1 MKNYFFKIMLHYSI
15 SGFKIKPSPFFI
27 LLLSSFFCLTLTS
40 KSIAQEFFG
49 TVPLPLPLTSENV
62 TPTNTPQIEFSQ
74 NNGTPIPVEYEYQNP
89 QVSPAYSN
97 STAINTIY
105 RVEVPS
111 ENELLLQSV
120 RAVEPTAFIRRGEG
134 VIQVGLFQ
142 NTTNAQNMI
151 QKLSAQGITA
161 RIVQISNSNLAT
173 LNTSSLNIYGEIE
186 NEGYFVVIPGEM
198 NLLATLANK
207 VKQSGVPNNVLR
219 LRAAP
224 LGPHVA
230 VGPFTQRN
238 EAERWNNHLRSAG
251 LDARV
256 YFGH

>member
-1 MKNYFFKIMLHYSI
+1 MLHSSI
-15 SGFKIKPSPFFI
+15 FGVKFNFSPFLI
-27 LLLSSFFCLTLTS
+27 LFLSSSLSLTLSS
-40 KSIAQEFFG
+40 KSSAEDFFG
-49 TVPLPLPLTSENV
+49 TVPLPPPVTSENS
-62 TPTNTPQIEFSQ
+62 TTTNTPLIEFSQ
-74 NNGTPIPVEYEYQNP
+74 NNGVPIPVEYEYQSP
-89 QVSPAYSN
+89 QVSPVYSN
-97 STAINTIY
+97 STEANTIY

-161 RIVQISNSNLAT
+161 RLVQISNNNLTT
-173 LNTSSLNIYGEIE
+173 LNTSSSLNIYGEIE

-207 VKQSGVPNNVLR
+207 VKQSGVPSNALR
-219 LRAAP
+219 LRSAP

-230 VGPFTQRN
+230 VGPFAQRN